1 MEKSSTQPVLKNG
14 KSLRSVYIH
23 TFGCQMNVNDTDRI
37 LQVLEPHGFSPAT
50 EPAQANLIILN
61 TCSVREKAENKMLSE
76 LGRLAPLKEYNED
89 LILSVSGC
97 VAQQEGKKL
106 LAKVPYLDLVFG
118 PDNISQLPELLERVR
133 GSKERV
139 AETSFFKRKD
149 YKFIEAEPRTDEG
162 RVCDFVTIMK
172 GCDKVCS
179 FCIVPFT
186 RGREVSKPADM
197 VVREVEKLVAAGI
210 RDVTLLGQNVNSY
223 GKDKNR
229 EVHFAELLRQ
239 VDKVEGLER
248 LRFTTSHPSD
258 CTDELVSCFGDL
270 NTLCEFFHLPVQSG
284 SDRVLETMRRPYT
297 VAHYMGR
304 VAALRARCP
313 DISLSTDIIVGYPG
327 ETEEEHQMTMQLL
340 ETVRYDSIFA
350 FNYSPRPGTR
360 AAKCE
365 DDVPLAVKKR
375 RLQEVLRLQDVITK
389 ERRQRYLGRTEEVL
403 FEGPSR
409 ASRNNP
415 VNEWQITGR
424 TRSNLI
430 VNVPVPVGSFW
441 SNRWVGELGHVKITE
456 LKSNSLYGLMA

>member
-1 MEKSSTQPVLKNG
+1 MEAIQTTSEKTA
-14 KSLRSVYIH
+14 RSVYIH

-37 LQVLEPHGFSPAT
+37 LQVLEPHGFSPAS
-50 EPAQANLIILN
+50 EPSNASLIILN
-61 TCSVREKAENKMLSE
+61 TCSVREKAENKVLSE

-106 LAKVPYLDLVFG
+106 LSKVPYLDLVFG
-118 PDNISQLPELLERVR
+118 PDNIGQLPELLDRVR

-139 AETSFFKRKD
+139 AETTFFKRKD
-149 YKFIEAEPRTDEG
+149 YEFIEAEPRKDET

-186 RGREVSKPADM
+186 RGREVSKPGDM
-197 VVREVEKLVAAGI
+197 VVREVEKLVATGI

-229 EVHFAELLRQ
+229 EVHFAELLRR

-270 NTLCEFFHLPVQSG
+270 RTLCEFFHLPVQSG
-284 SDRVLETMRRPYT
+284 SDTVLESMRRPYT
-297 VAHYMGR
+297 VEHYMGR
-304 VAALRARCP
+304 VKALRGQCP
-313 DISLSTDIIVGYPG
+313 DMSLSTDIIVGYPG
-327 ETEEEHQMTMQLL
+327 ETEDDHRKTVELL
-340 ETVRYDSIFA
+340 DEVRYDSIFA
-350 FNYSPRPGTR
+350 FKYSPRPGTR
-360 AAKCE
+360 AARLE
-365 DDVPLAVKKR
+365 DNVPMDVKNR
-375 RLQEVLRLQDVITK
+375 RLQEILSLQDTITK
-389 ERRQRYLGRTEEVL
+389 ERRQRYLDQTVEVL

-409 ASRNNP
+409 ASRKNA
-415 VNEWQITGR
+415 VNEWQIMGR

-430 VNVPVPVGSFW
+430 VNTPVPVGEFW
-441 SNRWVGELGHVKITE
+441 ANRWVGKLGRVKVTE
-456 LKSNSLYGLMA
+456 LKSNSLYGHLV